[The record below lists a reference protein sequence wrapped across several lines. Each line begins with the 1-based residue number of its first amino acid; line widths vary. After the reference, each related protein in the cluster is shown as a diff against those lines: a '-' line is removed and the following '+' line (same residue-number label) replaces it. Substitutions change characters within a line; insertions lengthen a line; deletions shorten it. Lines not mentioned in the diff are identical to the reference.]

1 MPISSLE
8 FQMMRE
14 RVAANTRHDSLA
26 KHSDVDRVMAN
37 ACEQESKLHQ
47 QILDHCR
54 QQWFPWLPLHSR
66 IDRAS
71 TVAVGAAD
79 FVILLPNGKVVI
91 AECKRKGSKATPAQL
106 AFIAHC
112 KKLGHIAGV
121 VWSFEEFLQ
130 LVNQA
135 KAAEKEKAE
144 PANQAKI

>member
-1 MPISSLE
+1 MTELEYRDYEARRMSKRPNWTTHILKNPI
-8 FQMMRE
+8 
-14 RVAANTRHDSLA
+14 
-26 KHSDVDRVMAN
+26 
-37 ACEQESKLHQ
+37 ACEQESELHQ